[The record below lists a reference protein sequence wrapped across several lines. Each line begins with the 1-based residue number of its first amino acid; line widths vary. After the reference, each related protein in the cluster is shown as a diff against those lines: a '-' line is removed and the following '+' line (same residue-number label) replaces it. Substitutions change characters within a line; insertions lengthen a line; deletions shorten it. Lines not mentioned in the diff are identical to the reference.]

1 MLNLT
6 RFPFESIQIG
16 DEITVVVLGVN
27 GQQIRIGVEA
37 PKNVTVLRQEL
48 IEQSPKEH
56 ADGKSVVHQGGE
68 ADANANAVSA
78 VNRTT
83 LKQPKVTYKRRRI
96 PQRPIEG

>member
-6 RFPFESIQIG
+6 RFPTESIQIG

-48 IEQSPKEH
+48 IEQTANAH
-56 ADGKSVVHQGGE
+56 ADGKTVTHQGG
-68 ADANANAVSA
+68 AVDANDFSA
-78 VNRTT
+78 LHRTT
-83 LKQPKVTYKRRRI
+83 VKKPKVTYKRRKI
-96 PQRPIEG
+96 PNKPIEGS